1 MRKKR
6 VYKKFHQPDVVH
18 GRVELGRFINYVM
31 KDGKKSTAEKLV
43 YSAFDKIKETTKEE
57 PMVVFERALE
67 NVMPLLE
74 VASKRVGGANYQVPR
89 EVRPERRFVLALRW
103 IIGAARAKKGK
114 GMADKLADE
123 IIAASKN
130 EGNAIK
136 KKLDMHRMA
145 EANRAFAHFATI
157 KKIYIVCPDSIRSKK
172 LATSASSRTSMPARP
187 PFPNACFFIP
197 AFRTRSAKCTRA
209 TR

>member
-6 VYKKFHQPDVVH
+6 VYKKFHQPDVVF

-43 YSAFDKIKETTKEE
+43 YTAFDKIKEVTKEE
-57 PMVVFERALE
+57 PLVVFERALE
-67 NVMPLLE
+67 NAMPLLE

-103 IIGAARAKKGK
+103 IIGSARAKKGK

-145 EANRAFAHFATI
+145 EANRAFAHFA
-157 KKIYIVCPDSIRSKK
+157 R
-172 LATSASSRTSMPARP
+172 
-187 PFPNACFFIP
+187 
-197 AFRTRSAKCTRA
+197 
-209 TR
+209 

>member
-6 VYKKFHQPDVVH
+6 IYKKFHQPDVVF

-67 NVMPLLE
+67 NTMPLLE

-114 GMADKLADE
+114 GMADKLAEE
-123 IIAASKN
+123 IVAASKN

-145 EANRAFAHFATI
+145 EANRAFAHFA
-157 KKIYIVCPDSIRSKK
+157 R
-172 LATSASSRTSMPARP
+172 
-187 PFPNACFFIP
+187 
-197 AFRTRSAKCTRA
+197 
-209 TR
+209 

>member
-6 VYKKFHQPDVVH
+6 VYKKFHQPDVVF

-43 YSAFDKIKETTKEE
+43 YSAFDKIKVITKEE

-67 NVMPLLE
+67 NTMPLLE

-89 EVRPERRFVLALRW
+89 EVRPERRFILALRW

-123 IIAASKN
+123 IVAASKN

-145 EANRAFAHFATI
+145 EANRAFAHFA
-157 KKIYIVCPDSIRSKK
+157 R
-172 LATSASSRTSMPARP
+172 
-187 PFPNACFFIP
+187 
-197 AFRTRSAKCTRA
+197 
-209 TR
+209 